1 MQAVITT
8 QYGTPDALQ
17 LTTLDKP
24 TPKANEVLIRI
35 HAASVGPSDCA
46 FLKGDPFIV
55 KIMYGLK
62 RPKFAVGGVEFSGEI
77 EAVGSA
83 VTLFQPGDQV
93 FGLSANNFGAH
104 SEYKCLPETAPLAK
118 KPASLRYEEAAAVA
132 DGGLT
137 ALTFLRDVAKVQP
150 GQRVLVNGA
159 SGAVGA
165 YAVQL
170 AKSYGAEV
178 TGVCS
183 GANVEMVRAL
193 GADHVIDY
201 TREDFTQSGQTYD
214 VIFDA
219 VGKRNF
225 SACKRAL
232 KAKGLYLTTT
242 PTLAN
247 VRDMA
252 WTALGG
258 GKKAKFVTAGLMQ
271 NKGNLDALTALVEAG
286 QLKPVI
292 DRCYPL
298 AQIADAYRYV
308 DTGHKRG
315 NVVIMVQPQPTN

>member
-17 LTTLDKP
+17 MTTLDKP

-35 HAASVGPSDCA
+35 HAACVGPSDCA

-62 RPKFAVGGVEFSGEI
+62 RPKFAVSGAEFSGQI
-77 EAVGSA
+77 EAVGGA

-93 FGLSANNFGAH
+93 FGLSADSFGAH
-104 SEYKCLPETAPLAK
+104 GEYKCLPETAILAK
-118 KPASLRYEEAAAVA
+118 KPASLRYEEAVAVA

-170 AKSYGAEV
+170 AKAYGAEV

-183 GANVEMVRAL
+183 GANAEMVRAL
-193 GADHVIDY
+193 GVAHVIDY

-219 VGKRNF
+219 VGKCSF
-225 SACKRAL
+225 SECKRAL
-232 KAKGLYLTTT
+232 AANGLYLVTT

-252 WTALGG
+252 WTALRG

-271 NKGNLDALTALVEAG
+271 NKDNLNALTALVEAG

-315 NVVIMVQPQPTN
+315 NVVISLV